1 MPLSDSYNQIVTEL
15 NATYLIVDPGVI
27 KVILGTIVANRFPRD
42 PVWLLLVTPS
52 SGGKTEF
59 ITVLKKVKGY
69 IEVSELTPQTFI
81 SGQKKNDVETSLLF
95 NVDRN
100 DVLIFKDFTTMLT
113 MQKDARAQIM
123 GQMREI
129 YDKSYT
135 RRFGN
140 GASRTWEGK
149 LGLLAGV
156 TTAIYTSK
164 QSYAAMGERFLLY
177 NFIQPDREEFT
188 ERAMDNALTNMD
200 ERRAYLQELVR
211 AYLDEE
217 IKIPEDLPKP
227 PIEIRREIIQLA
239 NLTTMAR
246 SAIQRDYASAKKEME
261 YVHAMEMPGRFAT
274 QLCLLL
280 QAFMVMNDGE
290 LLEEDKN
297 IIYKICLDSIDQN
310 RRLVLQSLTAYSV
323 ASTANM
329 ATHLRYPTDT
339 VRRWLED
346 VTALGLVDRVK
357 KLKGHGGGDQWVLKE
372 KWRKLLSK
380 FDKIEMLSSEM
391 VDDDAI
397 VENDAPLA
405 KLDDLTPDEQAALQG
420 SLGFAADDPGPT
432 EPIWKLKN

>member
-1 MPLSDSYNQIVTEL
+1 MSLLDSYNHIVEEL
-15 NATYLIVDPGVI
+15 KKTYLIIDPGVV
-27 KVILGTIVANRFPRD
+27 KVILGTIIANRFPRD

-59 ITVLKKVKGY
+59 ITMLKKVKGY
-69 IEVSELTPQTFI
+69 IEVSELSPQTFI
-81 SGQKKNDVETSLLF
+81 SGQKKNETETSLLF
-95 NVDRN
+95 SVERN

-113 MQKDARAQIM
+113 MQKDARAQIF

-177 NFIQPDREEFT
+177 NFIQPDRELFT
-188 ERAMDNALTNMD
+188 ERAMDNALTDMD
-200 ERRAYLQELVR
+200 ARRAYIQEMVR
-211 AYLDEE
+211 KYLDEE
-217 IKIPEDLPKP
+217 VSIPEDLPRLP
-227 PIEIRREIIQLA
+227 VEIRREIIQLA
-239 NLTTMAR
+239 NLTTTAR
-246 SAIQRDYASAKKEME
+246 SAVQRDYASAKKEME

-280 QAFMVMNDGE
+280 QAFMVINGGD

-310 RRLVLQSLTAYSV
+310 RRLVLQSLTQYSV
-323 ASTANM
+323 ASTSNM

-346 VTALGLVDRVK
+346 ITALGLSDRVK
-357 KLKGHGGGDQWVLKE
+357 KLHGGKGGGDQWVLKE

-380 FDKIEMLSSEM
+380 FDKIEMLSSEL
-391 VDDDAI
+391 VDEDAV
-397 VENDAPLA
+397 VENDTPLA
-405 KLDDLTPDEQAALQG
+405 KIEDFSPEEQAGLSVFG
-420 SLGFAADDPGPT
+420 VDDPGPT
-432 EPIWKLKN
+432 ELPL

>member
-1 MPLSDSYNQIVTEL
+1 MPLSESYNEIVEAL
-15 NATYLIVDPGVI
+15 NKTYLIVDPGVI
-27 KVILGTIVANRFPRD
+27 KVILGTIVANRFTRD

-59 ITVLKKVKGY
+59 ITILKKTKGY

-81 SGQKKNDVETSLLF
+81 SGQKKNEVETSLLF
-95 NVDRN
+95 NVERN
-100 DVLIFKDFTTMLT
+100 DVLVFKDFTTMLT

-177 NFIQPDREEFT
+177 NFIQPDRELFT
-188 ERAMDNALTNMD
+188 ERAMDNADTDMD
-200 ERRAYLQELVR
+200 KTRAKLQELVR
-211 AYLDEE
+211 HYLDEE
-217 IKIPEDLPKP
+217 VSIPEDVPKIP
-227 PIEIRREIIQLA
+227 LTLRREIIQLA

-246 SAIQRDYASAKKEME
+246 SAIQRDYASAKKELE

-280 QAFMVMNDGE
+280 QAFMVMNQGE
-290 LLEEDKN
+290 LMEEDKN

-310 RRLVLQSLTAYSV
+310 RRLVLQSLTQYSV

-346 VTALGLVDRVK
+346 VTALGIVDRVK
-357 KLKGHGGGDQWVLKE
+357 KIRGAGGGDQWILKD
-372 KWRKLLSK
+372 KWRQLLSK
-380 FDKIEMLSSEM
+380 FDKIPMLSTAMIDEDSIEDNIE
-391 VDDDAI
+391 VTQGQ
-397 VENDAPLA
+397 
-405 KLDDLTPDEQAALQG
+405 LDNVQATLGITTEEDL
-420 SLGFAADDPGPT
+420 GP
-432 EPIWKLKN
+432 EEFPI